1 MIKIEHLR
9 KEFSEGTPLKDVSVE
24 INKGDVIAIIGP
36 SGTGKST
43 FIRCINQL
51 ETPTSGK
58 IYFNDEEITSPNCN
72 LSKIRQKMGMVF
84 QSFNL
89 FENLNVIDNV
99 AISPIKLLGLSK
111 EEAYKEAESLLKMVG
126 MASRANRFPDELSG
140 GQKQRVAIARAI
152 AMKPEVMLFDE
163 PTSALDPTSTNEVLS
178 VIKDLAHKGMTMLIV
193 THEMKFAKKVSNRV
207 FYMDDGGIYEDGT
220 PEQIFE
226 HPKKE
231 RTKAFINRCKIFTET
246 IVSKDFDYYRL
257 LSNLENYAKE
267 NLINYIDI
275 DKLEHILE
283 EILMVNLIPYI
294 STIKKIEV
302 NFEILPDK
310 EDYILKFIYDGE
322 KYNPLIKNKNDL
334 SIKLV
339 KSFSKSTNYK
349 FKNSNIIEIV
359 F

>member
-193 THEMKFAKKVSNRV
+193 THEMNFAKHVASRIL
-207 FYMDDGGIYEDGT
+207 FLDGGRLVCDA
-220 PEQIFE
+220 
-226 HPKKE
+226 PKDNFFNE
-231 RTKAFINRCKIFTET
+231 IR
-246 IVSKDFDYYRL
+246 
-257 LSNLENYAKE
+257 KE
-267 NLINYIDI
+267 NERIYLLHPGRRRCSYCVIFWRLGNRNVNAGRID
-275 DKLEHILE
+275 
-283 EILMVNLIPYI
+283 
-294 STIKKIEV
+294 
-302 NFEILPDK
+302 
-310 EDYILKFIYDGE
+310 GA
-322 KYNPLIKNKNDL
+322 
-334 SIKLV
+334 
-339 KSFSKSTNYK
+339 
-349 FKNSNIIEIV
+349 
-359 F
+359 